1 MDIPIML
8 NGNQTNEKFS
18 KWNRRKI
25 CSLGN
30 NKQSN
35 LILNIFSKLIKLI
48 YEFQI
53 T

>member
-18 KWNRRKI
+18 KWNRREYVDWE
-25 CSLGN
+25 
-30 NKQSN
+30 
-35 LILNIFSKLIKLI
+35 LISKV
-48 YEFQI
+48 